1 MTTIAILPENPGS
14 AVTSYRAVA
23 GTIEA
28 VGRTAGEALDG
39 LIAQLDETT
48 TGTLA
53 VVQQLRPDPYF
64 SAAQQQRLA
73 ELMQQWRN
81 ARQLGRNLPLEEQA
95 ELERLVDAELKGSAA
110 RAAALLRGLHT

>member
-14 AVTSYRAVA
+14 PGTSYRAVA
-23 GTIEA
+23 GTIES

-39 LIAQLDETT
+39 LIAQLDEKTA
-48 TGTLA
+48 GTLA

-64 SAAQQQRLA
+64 TEEQQQRLA
-73 ELMQQWRN
+73 DLMGRWRS
-81 ARQLGRNLPLEEQA
+81 AKEIGRNLPVEEQA

-110 RAAALLRGLHT
+110 RAAALLHGLQS